1 MLRSFWSVVV
11 LALLWASPAHAEQG
25 FLPLEAWAGV
35 QLLRP
40 DVTANDADD
49 RALMRAHQILGPP
62 TLLLI
67 GPHGK
72 ERRVERII
80 GALGADAFLARLAP
94 TRKG

>member
-11 LALLWASPAHAEQG
+11 LALLWASPAHAQQD

-40 DVTANDADD
+40 DVANDADD

-67 GPHGK
+67 GPDGK
-72 ERRVERII
+72 ERRVERIV
-80 GALGADAFLARLAP
+80 GELSADAFLARLAP
-94 TRKG
+94 ARKG

>member
-25 FLPLEAWAGV
+25 FLPLEAPADV

-49 RALMRAHQILGPP
+49 QGLIPAHQNLGPSTP
-62 TLLLI
+62 LLI

-72 ERRVERII
+72 ERRDERII
-80 GALGADAFLARLAP
+80 GALGADAFLARLAQA
-94 TRKG
+94 RKG